1 MAATIRRSRAD
12 RQLSYGSVARAAAAP
27 RRVDGPWLLDARP
40 PPGCDLATAGRPG
53 GGRRFSYS
61 EKESAPGGPNRAIV
75 STVSDERS
83 TIEAAPTEPATA
95 GDPGPGPAALLFTPE
110 VRADPFPFYRH
121 LLEHDPVHDT
131 GFGLWLL
138 SSYDD
143 CRAALR
149 DPRFSAEFR
158 TMSDYEASMAAI
170 GRDTPVQA
178 LMERLM
184 LFRDAPDHTR
194 LRSLVQRAFSP
205 RMVESFRA
213 RVAEVAED
221 LLDQAEA
228 RGELELMSDFA
239 WPLPV
244 IVIAEML
251 GVPASERERFRG
263 WASDLALAFDLGMTP
278 ERSVRAEAAQI
289 AFTDFFLDLI
299 RERARE
305 PRGDLLTAMVEAEEQ
320 GDRLSPDELVSNL
333 VLLLIAGHET
343 TMNLIGNGT
352 LALLR
357 NPEQLAR
364 LRDDP
369 LIAPD
374 AVEELLRY
382 ESPVQLVIRFPREDV
397 EVGGKLIPKGARVM
411 LLLGAANHDPA
422 RFADPDVLDLGRGDR
437 GHLSFGG
444 GPHFCLG
451 NALAR
456 MEGEVAI
463 PALLRRFPDLAL
475 ADPDPA
481 YRPTMTLRGLEALR
495 LTC

>member
-1 MAATIRRSRAD
+1 MRCLEPGWSGGARWSVDFRCVLARVGRGGSSYPQEESARRRS
-12 RQLSYGSVARAAAAP
+12 
-27 RRVDGPWLLDARP
+27 
-40 PPGCDLATAGRPG
+40 
-53 GGRRFSYS
+53 
-61 EKESAPGGPNRAIV
+61 NRAIV
-75 STVSDERS
+75 PTVSDDRS
-83 TIEAAPTEPATA
+83 TIEAAPTEAEAGAAA
-95 GDPGPGPAALLFTPE
+95 GDPGPAALLFTPE
-110 VRADPFPFYRH
+110 VRADPFPFYRN

-213 RVAEVAED
+213 RVAEVTED
-221 LLDQAEA
+221 LLDRAAE

-244 IVIAEML
+244 IVIAEIL
-251 GVPASERERFRG
+251 GVPASERDRFRG

-278 ERSVRAEAAQI
+278 ERSVRAEAAQV

-305 PRGDLLTAMVEAEEQ
+305 PRGDLLTALVEAEEQ

-369 LIAPD
+369 SIAPD

-397 EVGGKLIPKGARVM
+397 VVRDKLIPKGARVM

-475 ADPDPA
+475 ADPNPA
-481 YRPTMTLRGLEALR
+481 YRPTMTLRGLEELR
-495 LTC
+495 LRC